1 MSLLSGNQLTG
12 GTTTYLP
19 HEGQGGCSFIFVYP
33 PHLLPKCINLWDT
46 RSLWQSQLTWQGDL
60 GTMQKPATQRRLL
73 FSLQVHPKN
82 PKKKVAASE
91 MRLRMVSADGAHKN
105 GICVDAGN
113 DTRCYSCVSVS
124 TKQLHQ
130 DQHLIMSG
138 ADNNMQICCCWWTQG
153 INKDIE
159 CWKLMIQGEEHYHVV
174 TTWKWPIQEAAS
186 SWSGGSG
193 GSSETIFERAP
204 MAWLAVPWCC
214 REVQNQAWETAT
226 LLFSLPTGHPPN
238 LTAGH
243 LDHPE
248 IDIQKRWEMGIVE
261 ISA

>member
-1 MSLLSGNQLTG
+1 MQFHLCLSATPLAKAYQPLR
-12 GTTTYLP
+12 
-19 HEGQGGCSFIFVYP
+19 H
-33 PHLLPKCINLWDT
+33 
-46 RSLWQSQLTWQGDL
+46 
-60 GTMQKPATQRRLL
+60 QKPLAIAVDVPRRSRHHAKASHTQRRLL
-73 FSLQVHPKN
+73 LSLQMHPKA
-82 PKKKVAASE
+82 PQKKVVANE
-91 MRLRMVSADGAHKN
+91 RRLRMVSADGAHEN

-113 DTRCYSCVSVS
+113 DTGCYSCVPVS

-159 CWKLMIQGEEHYHVV
+159 CWKLMIQGEEHYHMV
-174 TTWKWPIQEAAS
+174 TTWKRPIQEAAS

-193 GSSETIFERAP
+193 GSSETIFERAS
-204 MAWLAVPWCC
+204 MAWLAVLWCC
-214 REVQNQAWETAT
+214 WEVQNQARETAT

-248 IDIQKRWEMGIVE
+248 KLIFRSIERW
-261 ISA
+261 AL